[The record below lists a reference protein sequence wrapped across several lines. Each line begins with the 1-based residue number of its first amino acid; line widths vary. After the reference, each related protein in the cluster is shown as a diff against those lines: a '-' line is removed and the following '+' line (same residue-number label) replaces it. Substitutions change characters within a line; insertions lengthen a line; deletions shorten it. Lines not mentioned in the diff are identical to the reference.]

1 MGPFFLFNPL
11 YYGKKIL
18 MNKILILI
26 FTFFVSAAVNA
37 DVIGQ
42 TLSKTSEKISEY
54 TIGLIP
60 GEGHTEVSIDL
71 RESSKP
77 NYSILAVRELLKLDS
92 GNIFTQISLFNT
104 EHLNKEK
111 MIGNFGLG
119 SRKLFSDNTM
129 LAGFNAFVDND
140 FNNENRRA
148 SIGFELRNSVL
159 DFNSNIYKGLD
170 DTQDEHVLDG
180 WDYKLASQ
188 VPYLHWSKIF
198 INHYEWDG
206 VLRNDIKG
214 TKIGSEMNLTNSLN
228 FEIAYDDKDKKG
240 LEDEWYAKI
249 KFVHPPRNNGSTVM
263 DGISQVA
270 FKENKDM
277 SGELLSKVER
287 NNKIMIEF
295 KGSAT
300 ISRTD

>member
-1 MGPFFLFNPL
+1 M
-11 YYGKKIL
+11 KKIL
-18 MNKILILI
+18 TLIII
-26 FTFFVSAAVNA
+26 FFISTAANA
-37 DVIGQ
+37 DLVGQ
-42 TLSKTSEKISEY
+42 SLSKASEKISEY
-54 TIGLIP
+54 TVGLIP
-60 GEGHTEVSIDL
+60 GEGHTEASIDI
-71 RESSKP
+71 REGYKP
-77 NYSILAVRELLKLDS
+77 DYSILAVRELLKLDS
-92 GNIFTQISLFNT
+92 GNIFTQFSLFNT

-111 MIGNFGLG
+111 IIGNFGLG

-180 WDYKLASQ
+180 WDYRLASQ

-228 FEIAYDDKDKKG
+228 FEIAYDDKNKKG
-240 LEDEWYAKI
+240 LDDDWYAKI
-249 KFVHPPRNNGSTVM
+249 SFVHPPRNNGPTVM
-263 DGISQVA
+263 DGISQNA
-270 FKENKDM
+270 WKENKDM

-300 ISRTD
+300 ISRSE

>member
-1 MGPFFLFNPL
+1 M
-11 YYGKKIL
+11 KKIL
-18 MNKILILI
+18 LSIIATLF
-26 FTFFVSAAVNA
+26 FTAANA

-42 TLSKTSEKISEY
+42 SLSKASEKISEY

-60 GEGHTEVSIDL
+60 GEGHTEASIDL
-71 RESSKP
+71 REHSKP

-92 GNIFTQISLFNT
+92 GNIFTQFSLFNT
-104 EHLNKEK
+104 EQANEEK
-111 MIGNFGLG
+111 IIGNFGLG
-119 SRKLFSDNTM
+119 SRKLFDDNTM
-129 LAGFNAFVDND
+129 LAGFNAFIDND
-140 FNNENRRA
+140 FSETNRRA

-159 DFNSNIYKGLD
+159 DFNSNIYEGLHD
-170 DTQDEHVLDG
+170 SQDERVLDG
-180 WDYKLASQ
+180 WDYRLASQ
-188 VPYLHWSKIF
+188 VPYLHWSKVF

-206 VLRNDIKG
+206 VLRDDIKG
-214 TKIGSEMNLTNSLN
+214 TKMGSEMILTKSLN
-228 FEIAYDDKDKKG
+228 LEVAYDDKDKNG

-249 KFVHPPRNNGSTVM
+249 LFVHPPRDNGPTAM

-270 FKENKDM
+270 WKENKDM
-277 SGELLSKVER
+277 SGELLSKVKR

>member
-1 MGPFFLFNPL
+1 M
-11 YYGKKIL
+11 K
-18 MNKILILI
+18 KILILI
-26 FTFFVSAAVNA
+26 LTLFITSVANA

-42 TLSKTSEKISEY
+42 SLSKASEKISEY

-77 NYSILAVRELLKLDS
+77 DYSILAVRELLKLDS
-92 GNIFTQISLFNT
+92 GNIFTQFSIFNT
-104 EHLNKEK
+104 EHANKEK
-111 MIGNFGLG
+111 IIGNFGLG
-119 SRKLFSDNTM
+119 SRKLFDNNTM
-129 LAGFNAFVDND
+129 LVGFNTFLDND
-140 FNNENRRA
+140 FNEDHRRA

-159 DFNSNIYKGLD
+159 DFHSNIYKGYQ
-170 DTQDEHVLDG
+170 DTQDERVLDG
-180 WDYKLASQ
+180 WDYRLASQ
-188 VPYLHWSKIF
+188 VPYLHWSKVF

-206 VLRNDIKG
+206 ILRDDIKG
-214 TKIGSEMNLTNSLN
+214 TKMGSEMILTRSLN

-249 KFVHPPRNNGSTVM
+249 LFVHPPRDNGSTAK

-270 FKENKDM
+270 WKENKNM
-277 SGELLSKVER
+277 SGELLSKVKR

>member
-1 MGPFFLFNPL
+1 
-11 YYGKKIL
+11 

-26 FTFFVSAAVNA
+26 FTFFISTAANA
-37 DVIGQ
+37 DGISGA
-42 TLSKTSEKISEY
+42 LDKASEKISEY
-54 TIGLIP
+54 TVGLIP

-77 NYSILAVRELLKLDS
+77 DYSILAVRELLKLDS
-92 GNIFTQISLFNT
+92 GNIFTQMSLFNT
-104 EHLNKEK
+104 EQANEEK
-111 MIGNFGLG
+111 IIGNFGLG
-119 SRKLFSDNTM
+119 TRRLFNDNTM
-129 LAGFNAFVDND
+129 LAGFNAFIDND
-140 FNNENRRA
+140 FSETNRRA

-159 DFNSNIYKGLD
+159 DFHSNIYEGLHD
-170 DTQDEHVLDG
+170 SQDERVLDG
-180 WDYKLASQ
+180 WDYRLASQ
-188 VPYLHWSKIF
+188 VPYLPWSKIF

-206 VLRNDIKG
+206 ALRDDIKG
-214 TKIGSEMNLTNSLN
+214 TKIGSEMILTKSLN
-228 FEIAYDDKDKKG
+228 LEVAYDDKDKNG

-249 KFVHPPRNNGSTVM
+249 LFVHPPRDNGPTAM

-277 SGELLSKVER
+277 SGELLSKVKR
-287 NNKIMIEF
+287 SNKIMVEF

>member
-1 MGPFFLFNPL
+1 M
-11 YYGKKIL
+11 KKIL
-18 MNKILILI
+18 TLIII
-26 FTFFVSAAVNA
+26 FFISTVANA
-37 DVIGQ
+37 DLVGQ
-42 TLSKTSEKISEY
+42 SLSKASEKISEY
-54 TIGLIP
+54 TVGLIP
-60 GEGHTEVSIDL
+60 GEGHTEASIDI
-71 RESSKP
+71 REGYKP
-77 NYSILAVRELLKLDS
+77 DYSILAVRELLKLDS
-92 GNIFTQISLFNT
+92 GNIFTQFSLFNT

-111 MIGNFGLG
+111 IIGNFGLG

-180 WDYKLASQ
+180 WDYRLASQ

-228 FEIAYDDKDKKG
+228 FEIAYDDKNKKG
-240 LEDEWYAKI
+240 LDDDWYAKI
-249 KFVHPPRNNGSTVM
+249 RFVHPPRNNGPTVM
-263 DGISQVA
+263 DGISQNA
-270 FKENKDM
+270 WKENKDM